1 MSKEELEERIEKA
14 KEKRKEQE
22 EFTEDI
28 LDAVTEGEIKNA
40 DINDAQQEIK
50 EMMSKMKLLE
60 EDVKGAAIDKE
71 V

>member
-1 MSKEELEERIEKA
+1 MHAIKTVAICFPTK
-14 KEKRKEQE
+14 KEQE

-28 LDAVTEGEIKNA
+28 LETVTEREIEKA
-40 DINDAQQEIK
+40 DISGAQEEIK

-71 V
+71 I

>member
-28 LDAVTEGEIKNA
+28 LDAVTEGEIKNS